1 VKLFGISLLIASI
14 LMGVAIG
21 MDMLMEFQWRQSIQ
35 NVLNPFR
42 VMETPELF
50 ILFLL
55 LILWALDILVALF
68 RQKQRET

>member
-21 MDMLMEFQWRQSIQ
+21 MDMLMGFQWRQSIQ

-68 RQKQRET
+68 RQKQRQT